1 MVAQKIDEARS
12 AKKPMRRADEADWL
26 FSDPMRHEGRQY
38 ITRGRVVDE
47 HDVEVQCFQRAQKL
61 GGPAGAQD
69 ELNIGPA
76 ENGPQKLHLE
86 VARQGGERPDPQRL
100 ARRTGFAKRA

>member
-1 MVAQKIDEARS
+1 MIGKRRAGHLLSGRRYDDGWSRKIYEALS

-47 HDVEVQCFQRAQKL
+47 HDVE
-61 GGPAGAQD
+61 
-69 ELNIGPA
+69 
-76 ENGPQKLHLE
+76 
-86 VARQGGERPDPQRL
+86 
-100 ARRTGFAKRA
+100 